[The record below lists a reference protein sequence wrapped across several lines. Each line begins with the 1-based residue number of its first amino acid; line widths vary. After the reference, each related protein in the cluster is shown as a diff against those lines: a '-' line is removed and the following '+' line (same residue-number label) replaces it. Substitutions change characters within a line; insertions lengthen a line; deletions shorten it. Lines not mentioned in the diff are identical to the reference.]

1 MSKTEGAAKGATQR
15 VTNVWLRLQR
25 LPQTVLM
32 ALVQGYRLLLS
43 PWLGSDCRFTP
54 TCSAYALRALLRH
67 GAIGGS
73 YLTAARLV
81 RCHPW
86 CQGGTDNVPAHIA
99 APKLFTRLFGSA
111 VPPSGPS
118 VTDDSLSSPVS
129 KTLL

>member
-1 MSKTEGAAKGATQR
+1 MSFTQR
-15 VTNVWLRLQR
+15 VNRIGQR
-25 LPQTVLM
+25 LYRVPQMALM

-67 GAIGGS
+67 GAVGGS

-86 CQGGTDNVPAHIA
+86 CQGGIDTVPAHIK
-99 APKLFTRLFGSA
+99 APKLFTRLLGA
-111 VPPSGPS
+111 PVPPSAVS
-118 VTDDSLSSPVS
+118 ATDISLPSPVS
-129 KTLL
+129 KTSL

>member
-1 MSKTEGAAKGATQR
+1 MNPAKVSK
-15 VTNVWLRLQR
+15 RLYR
-25 LPQTVLM
+25 LPQMALM

-67 GAIGGS
+67 GAVGGS

-86 CQGGTDNVPAHIA
+86 CQGGMDTVPAHIK
-99 APKLFTRLFGSA
+99 APKLFSRLLGVA
-111 VPPSGPS
+111 VPPSTKS
-118 VTDDSLSSPVS
+118 STDISLSSPVS

>member
-1 MSKTEGAAKGATQR
+1 MSLDKVFK
-15 VTNVWLRLQR
+15 RLYR

-32 ALVQGYRLLLS
+32 GLVQGYRLLLS

-67 GAIGGS
+67 GAVGGS

-86 CQGGTDNVPAHIA
+86 CQGGMDAVPAQIQ
-99 APKLFTRLFGSA
+99 APKLFSRLLGASA
-111 VPPSGPS
+111 PPSVNSP
-118 VTDDSLSSPVS
+118 TDTPLSSSVS

>member
-1 MSKTEGAAKGATQR
+1 MSVMQR
-15 VTNVWLRLQR
+15 FNPLLQR
-25 LPQTVLM
+25 LYRLPQMALM

-67 GAIGGS
+67 GAVGGS

-86 CQGGTDNVPAHIA
+86 CEGGIDTVPKHIK
-99 APKLFTRLFGSA
+99 APKLFTRLLGASA
-111 VPPSGPS
+111 PPSARSP
-118 VTDDSLSSPVS
+118 TDISLSSPVS

>member
-1 MSKTEGAAKGATQR
+1 MTMTKDATKGAAK
-15 VTNVWLRLQR
+15 VWLRVQR
-25 LPQTVLM
+25 LPQTVLL

-67 GAIGGS
+67 GAMGGS
-73 YLTAARLV
+73 YLTVARLV

-86 CQGGTDNVPAHIA
+86 CHGGIDNVPAQIR
-99 APKLFTRLFGSA
+99 APKLFTRLLGGI
-111 VPPSGPS
+111 VPP
-118 VTDDSLSSPVS
+118 TAQAATENSLSSPVS

>member
-1 MSKTEGAAKGATQR
+1 MSLTQR
-15 VTNVWLRLQR
+15 VNRICKRLYR

-54 TCSAYALRALLRH
+54 TCSAYALRALLLH

-86 CQGGTDNVPAHIA
+86 CQGGVDNVPAQIRS
-99 APKLFTRLFGSA
+99 PKLFTRLLGDHVSPTGQA
-111 VPPSGPS
+111 A
-118 VTDDSLSSPVS
+118 TDNSLSSPVS

>member
-1 MSKTEGAAKGATQR
+1 MSLAKVFKR
-15 VTNVWLRLQR
+15 IYR

-67 GAIGGS
+67 GAVGGS

-86 CQGGTDNVPAHIA
+86 CQGGMDNVPAHIR
-99 APKLFTRLFGSA
+99 APKLFTRLLGSA
-111 VPPSGPS
+111 VPPSGEPA
-118 VTDDSLSSPVS
+118 TDISLSSPVS
-129 KTLL
+129 KTSL